1 MPQVSHIDVEVRPS
15 QNYQTVGFTAR
26 LTFDPAVSF
35 DEAKF
40 EADLA
45 YAELEEIALKRVAS
59 LGDLRDSAA
68 SSVSPT
74 PTINSNN
81 ALNPNDVNTWPT
93 AFKPNG
99 AGSFK
104 YIPSNVISK
113 KDFIDLATAK
123 AQEMGIPVSEVTV
136 FDDRDGNQGIENG
149 GSQYSAGKIK
159 VKQDSKL
166 AAAMQ
171 GKTILASVDFVAGG
185 DVKVALSRDGKAAM
199 GAMQIAGQMANLE
212 ATPF

>member
-1 MPQVSHIDVEVRPS
+1 MPLVSHIDVEVRPS
-15 QNYQTVGFTAR
+15 INYQSVGFTAR
-26 LTFDPAVSF
+26 LVFENPVPF

-45 YAELEEIALKRVAS
+45 YAELEEIALKRVTS
-59 LGDLRDSAA
+59 LGDHRDSA
-68 SSVSPT
+68 SPSVSRGT
-74 PTINSNN
+74 PNDLEFG
-81 ALNPNDVNTWPT
+81 LNRNDVNTWPT
-93 AFKPNG
+93 AYKPNG
-99 AGSFK
+99 AGNFK
-104 YIPSNVISK
+104 YLPSNIVSK
-113 KDFIDLATAK
+113 RDFIDLATVK
-123 AQEMGIPVSEVTV
+123 AQEMGIPVSEITV
-136 FDDRDGNQGIENG
+136 FDDRDGAQGIEGG
-149 GSQYSAGKIK
+149 GSQYSAGKVK

-185 DVKVALSRDGKAAM
+185 DVRVSLSRDGKAAM

>member
-1 MPQVSHIDVEVRPS
+1 MALVSHIDVEVRPS

-59 LGDLRDSAA
+59 LGDHRDASA
-68 SSVSPT
+68 SSVSAGT
-74 PTINSNN
+74 PSN
-81 ALNPNDVNTWPT
+81 LNQGVNVNDVNSWPT

-104 YIPSNVISK
+104 YLPTNVVSK
-113 KDFIDLATAK
+113 HDFIDLANTK

-136 FDDRDGNQGIENG
+136 FDDRDGQQGVESG

-171 GKTILASVDFVAGG
+171 GKTILASVDFVPGG
-185 DVKVALSRDGKAAM
+185 SVKVSLSRDGKAAM
-199 GAMQIAGQMANLE
+199 GAMQIAGQMASLE

>member
-1 MPQVSHIDVEVRPS
+1 MALVSHIDVEVRPS

-26 LTFDPAVSF
+26 LTFDPPVSF

-45 YAELEEIALKRVAS
+45 YAELEEIALKRVES
-59 LGDLRDSAA
+59 LGDARAA
-68 SSVSPT
+68 GVSVSGEMHSNLKVSAGVGDM
-74 PTINSNN
+74 NS
-81 ALNPNDVNTWPT
+81 WPT

-104 YIPSNVISK
+104 YLPSSVISK
-113 KDFIDLATAK
+113 QDFIEK
-123 AQEMGIPVSEVTV
+123 ASQKVAEMGIPLADVTV
-136 FDDRDGNQGIENG
+136 FDDRDGAQGIESG
-149 GSQYSAGKIK
+149 GSQYSAGKVK
-159 VKQDSKL
+159 VKPDSKL

-171 GKTILASVDFVAGG
+171 GKSILASVDFIAGG

-199 GAMQIAGQMANLE
+199 GALQIAGQMANLE

>member
-1 MPQVSHIDVEVRPS
+1 MAQVSHIDVEVRPS

-26 LTFDPAVSF
+26 LVFDPSVSF

-59 LGDLRDSAA
+59 LGDHRDA
-68 SSVSPT
+68 SSPSVSGGT
-74 PTINSNN
+74 SSNLNQGVN
-81 ALNPNDVNTWPT
+81 ANDVNSWPT

-99 AGSFK
+99 AGTFK
-104 YIPSNVISK
+104 YLPTNVISK
-113 KDFIDLATAK
+113 KDFIDLATVK
-123 AQEMGIPVSEVTV
+123 AQEMGIPISEITV
-136 FDDRDGNQGIENG
+136 FDDRDGAQGIESG
-149 GSQYSAGKIK
+149 GSQYSAGKVK

-185 DVKVALSRDGKAAM
+185 DVKVSLSRDGKAAM

>member
-1 MPQVSHIDVEVRPS
+1 MAQVSHIDVEVRPS

-26 LTFDPAVSF
+26 LNFDPPVSF

-59 LGDLRDSAA
+59 LGELRDSAA
-68 SSVSPT
+68 IPVSGIQHT
-74 PTINSNN
+74 GMNN
-81 ALNPNDVNTWPT
+81 GLNLNDVNTWPT

-104 YIPSNVISK
+104 YLPTNAVSK
-113 KDFIDLATAK
+113 RDFIDKGTAK
-123 AQEMGIPVSEVTV
+123 AQEMGIPVSEITV
-136 FDDRDGNQGIENG
+136 FDDRDGAQGIESG
-149 GSQYSAGKIK
+149 GSQYSAGKVK
-159 VKQDSKL
+159 AKQDSAL

-171 GKTILASVDFVAGG
+171 GKTILASIDFVPGG
-185 DVKVALSRDGKAAM
+185 DVKVSLSRDGKTAM